1 MTMKTGKL
9 RSLLEEM
16 NSDASDRFQTH
27 AGLLACVY
35 PGHRQSIREALEG
48 FDFAGATA
56 QLDAAISIRGVPS

>member
-1 MTMKTGKL
+1 MKTGKL
-9 RSLLEEM
+9 CSLLEEM
-16 NSDASDRFQTH
+16 NSGASDWFQTH
-27 AGLLACVY
+27 AGLLACVC